1 MTERPRYRSEC
12 GDARPCLYFTC
23 RYNLSTPET
32 EADLDENDIPL
43 SIDVLTLIDTKTSKV
58 RRLPILCEQS
68 ASNCV
73 LDYGGTELTG
83 TYDNLSEAEI
93 AEILGMSITRVSVI
107 FQRAVSKLKH
117 YSSGQELLALWKDFQ
132 RKEG

>member
-1 MTERPRYRSEC
+1 MTDRPRYRSEC
-12 GDARPCLYFTC
+12 GTERPCLYFTC
-23 RYNLSTPET
+23 KYNLSTPES

-43 SIDVLTLIDTKTSKV
+43 SIDVLTLIDTQTSKV

-73 LDYGGTELTG
+73 LDYGGTDPTG
-83 TYDNLSEAEI
+83 TYDNLSESEI
-93 AEILGMSITRVSVI
+93 AEILRIPPLKVAAI
-107 FQRAVSKLKH
+107 ANRAISKLKH
-117 YSSGQELLALWKDFQ
+117 YSSGQELLALWRDFQ